1 MKPGRNISIP
11 AYISSKQVPILAL
24 IVTAVL
30 ASAVGLLGGLLL
42 SAETVAGHSNK
53 PAVRLKIVVLED
65 KPPEPQYTVLSSHV
79 WSKTEWGQNCSVA
92 GRPASTGLGLLCK
105 LPAIWKDCS
114 GGIYLDVVSE
124 NLGKQHTSPA
134 MGALSCVC
142 WASLAAHWDKD
153 LADQLAAGESLITGS
168 SDSSTRK
175 KGG

>member
-42 SAETVAGHSNK
+42 SAETVAGHSNR

-92 GRPASTGLGLLCK
+92 GRPASTGIGLLCK

-124 NLGKQHTSPA
+124 KLGKQHTSPA
-134 MGALSCVC
+134 MGALSCVSVGPA
-142 WASLAAHWDKD
+142 WQRIGIRTWPISL
-153 LADQLAAGESLITGS
+153 LLGSL
-168 SDSSTRK
+168 
-175 KGG
+175 